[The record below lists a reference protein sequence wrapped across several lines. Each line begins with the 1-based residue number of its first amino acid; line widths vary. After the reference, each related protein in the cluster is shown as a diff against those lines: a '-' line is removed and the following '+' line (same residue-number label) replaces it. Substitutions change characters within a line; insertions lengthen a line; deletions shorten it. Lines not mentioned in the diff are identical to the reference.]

1 MAEFI
6 VNCNLCL
13 LRYSPNVSFYVTTCG
28 HMKCEPCTAKS
39 DDKTKCAVCK
49 SPAQL
54 IPINNNLNPEMLP
67 FFRPLSYSVDQAKQ
81 ISKFQDQNKT
91 IIIKNLKNKCKFVK
105 GEMVK
110 CYGALHDLKRENASL
125 HLQLQNMLKAASGNK
140 SVPNRP
146 PIFPTSDCSASSSI
160 FSIQPNALG
169 SNPTLFPQSTT
180 PWTNS
185 SRIGTRM
192 NAHRPFNSRQTFM
205 TPSASSVADDS
216 SESCFDR
223 RPSRGRI
230 HPVMMPFRNLKK

>member
-125 HLQLQNMLKAASGNK
+125 HLQLQVISIESL
-140 SVPNRP
+140 
-146 PIFPTSDCSASSSI
+146 IFKVTFAEYAESRIWKQIGTEQTSDISYIRLFGVLIDFFHSAECSRKQPHAIPSIDDTLDQFFAYRNSHERAS
-160 FSIQPNALG
+160 
-169 SNPTLFPQSTT
+169 T
-180 PWTNS
+180 
-185 SRIGTRM
+185 
-192 NAHRPFNSRQTFM
+192 
-205 TPSASSVADDS
+205 V
-216 SESCFDR
+216 
-223 RPSRGRI
+223 
-230 HPVMMPFRNLKK
+230 